1 MGSMVKKLKA
11 YKIRIGNEFDDEVG
25 DLSVSIWW
33 SEPRHNLNWYP
44 IIQVD
49 KRKDHGDYKMWE
61 TIYHREC
68 GENPSCWEKQMK
80 ELIDF
85 VKKEEVE

>member
-1 MGSMVKKLKA
+1 MSPMIKKLKA
-11 YKIRIGNEFDDEVG
+11 YKIRIGNEFDKEIG
-25 DLSVSIWW
+25 NLSVSIWW

-49 KRKDHGDYKMWE
+49 KRKEYGSYKMWE
-61 TIYHREC
+61 TIYHKE
-68 GENPSCWEKQMK
+68 GSENPSVWEKHMK

-85 VKKEEVE
+85 IQREEEA